1 VVATSKKSG
10 FGFGIWDLIRISDF
24 GFRIC
29 PGTLGPMDA
38 KQRAGEEAVS
48 LVQSGMIVGLGTG
61 STADFFLRALADRI
75 ADGRLKDIRGL
86 PTSRA
91 SEQKARQLGIP
102 IATFAE
108 CPHADVTI
116 DGADEID
123 PSLNLIKG
131 RGGALLREKVVAQN
145 STQLVIIADDSKK
158 VAALGTRFPLPVEV
172 TVFGFETQQEFLSSL
187 GCVPNLRMLGDKP
200 FVTDNGNY
208 IYDCKFP
215 RIDNPLSL
223 ESALGMRAGIVESGL
238 FLGIAKIAIVAGKT
252 DVERLQR

>member
-1 VVATSKKSG
+1 
-10 FGFGIWDLIRISDF
+10 
-24 GFRIC
+24 
-29 PGTLGPMDA
+29 MDA

-61 STADFFLRALADRI
+61 STADFFLRALSERI
-75 ADGRLKDIRGL
+75 ADGRLKGIRGL
-86 PTSRA
+86 PTSRG
-91 SEQKARQLGIP
+91 SEVLARGLGIP

-108 CPHADVTI
+108 CPHADITI

-123 PSLNLIKG
+123 PALNLIKG

-145 STQLVIIADDSKK
+145 STRLVIIADDSKK
-158 VAALGTRFPLPVEV
+158 VDVLGTRFPLPVEV
-172 TVFGFETQQEFLSSL
+172 TMFGFETQAGFLASL
-187 GCVPNLRMLGDKP
+187 GCVPVLRMAGDKP

-215 RIDNPLSL
+215 RIDNPQAL
-223 ESALGMRAGIVESGL
+223 EGALGMRAGVVESGL

-252 DVERLQR
+252 DVERLTK